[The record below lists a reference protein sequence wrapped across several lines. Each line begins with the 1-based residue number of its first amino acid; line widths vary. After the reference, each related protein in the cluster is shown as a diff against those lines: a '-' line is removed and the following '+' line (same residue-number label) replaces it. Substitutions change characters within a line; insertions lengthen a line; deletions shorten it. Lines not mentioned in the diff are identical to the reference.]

1 MNNTT
6 TASVPVTVN
15 AAEKPI
21 ETQKEEIVKKIM
33 DLAKDPTNNA
43 AELAQLATKYDELD
57 KLDAA
62 QKTEAKK
69 QEEAIQWEKVEE
81 HKEEMAEATQQA
93 NQEKIM
99 KMDELTNLLQDK
111 PENAEKNAELIVE
124 QSKTRIKQT
133 IERYL
138 AKIQELKTANE
149 TEKKK
154 IIKELEDVKTELKK
168 EKDNYEN
175 AKNYFMGKLD
185 YKPENLGKIS
195 TKRIRFGKKTV
206 KWGIMSWTPIETL
219 QFSTIRRRMTV
230 NKLIDKF
237 NRIGNDPVKGVRF
250 IMGFEK
256 PRFLRY
262 TEIKVVSGINQL
274 GEKIGMQINPENF
287 HKQFNTGRNNI
298 MTILE
303 KGERTPEEQK
313 VIDAIK
319 KRINYYGYAYA
330 RQRASAWTDPFLQAE
345 KWAKKEDKILE
356 SNQTEAKIVKMNISE
371 KEENLSKTA

>member
-1 MNNTT
+1 
-6 TASVPVTVN
+6 
-15 AAEKPI
+15 
-21 ETQKEEIVKKIM
+21 
-33 DLAKDPTNNA
+33 
-43 AELAQLATKYDELD
+43 
-57 KLDAA
+57 
-62 QKTEAKK
+62 
-69 QEEAIQWEKVEE
+69 
-81 HKEEMAEATQQA
+81 MAEATQQA

-206 KWGIMSWTPIETL
+206 K
-219 QFSTIRRRMTV
+219 
-230 NKLIDKF
+230 
-237 NRIGNDPVKGVRF
+237 
-250 IMGFEK
+250 
-256 PRFLRY
+256 
-262 TEIKVVSGINQL
+262 
-274 GEKIGMQINPENF
+274 
-287 HKQFNTGRNNI
+287 
-298 MTILE
+298 
-303 KGERTPEEQK
+303 
-313 VIDAIK
+313 
-319 KRINYYGYAYA
+319 
-330 RQRASAWTDPFLQAE
+330 
-345 KWAKKEDKILE
+345 
-356 SNQTEAKIVKMNISE
+356 
-371 KEENLSKTA
+371 